1 MTSRLRAAFILTS
14 FVLIPLPG
22 QDRVLGTRPPDVP
35 AVPGQPLEQREPNGK
50 GQKPAFSGQ
59 TRAVAVVTKT
69 PIRTEVI
76 AQGLNR
82 PWGFAFLP
90 DGKFLITEKSGK
102 MRIVDPKGNIGGEI
116 AGVPKVV
123 TGVDAGLLDVA
134 LSPGF
139 TSDHKIFFT
148 YCEPRDGN
156 TNGVSVASARL
167 SADQTALEELKVI
180 YRVEPGYG
188 GRAHYG
194 SRILFNT
201 DGTLFVSVGDRYD
214 IPLRIHSQELSSPLG
229 KILRLNPDGSP
240 AAGNPFAGQKGALPE
255 IWAIGVRNPQGLT
268 FQPATGDVWESE
280 HGTQG
285 GDEINI
291 IVKGQN
297 YGWPVIAYGTN
308 YDGTAI
314 STGETAKEGMRQPV
328 YYWDPT
334 IAPSGI
340 TFYSADLIPEW
351 KGNLFVAGLAGQH
364 VSRLV
369 IQNQKV
375 VGEERL
381 LLDQHQ
387 RIRKVAQGPDGALWA
402 ITDNPEGRLIRMAP
416 PK

>member
-1 MTSRLRAAFILTS
+1 
-14 FVLIPLPG
+14 
-22 QDRVLGTRPPDVP
+22 
-35 AVPGQPLEQREPNGK
+35 
-50 GQKPAFSGQ
+50 
-59 TRAVAVVTKT
+59 
-69 PIRTEVI
+69 
-76 AQGLNR
+76 
-82 PWGFAFLP
+82 
-90 DGKFLITEKSGK
+90 
-102 MRIVDPKGNIGGEI
+102 
-116 AGVPKVV
+116 
-123 TGVDAGLLDVA
+123 
-134 LSPGF
+134 
-139 TSDHKIFFT
+139 
-148 YCEPRDGN
+148 
-156 TNGVSVASARL
+156 VSVASARL

-268 FQPATGDVWESE
+268 FQPGTGDVWESE

-314 STGETAKEGMRQPV
+314 SNGETAKEGMRQPV